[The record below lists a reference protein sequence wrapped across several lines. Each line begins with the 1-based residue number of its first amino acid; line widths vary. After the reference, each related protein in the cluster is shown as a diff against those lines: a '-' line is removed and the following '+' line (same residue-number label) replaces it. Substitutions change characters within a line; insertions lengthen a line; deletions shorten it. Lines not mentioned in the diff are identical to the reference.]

1 MKYNIKK
8 EFDDELKYFKGLM
21 NQSYHTFLVPMITEV
36 AALVQSVLKA
46 EKTLLFL
53 QNKEID
59 MLYSLSLSTETT
71 QNAGQFTM
79 NSIRM
84 KNNLGLAGKAFTSGK
99 IINQTDTK
107 GDKTQQYLI
116 AEEKDLGKLGVSEV
130 KNAVAIPVLDKQN
143 GMPQAVLVV
152 YNYDREVFEQQN
164 MHVDTGKS

>member
-1 MKYNIKK
+1 MLVPIKLGSHAIGCFEVANKKGQQDFTSNDFTVVTQICDEIASGLISHEMKYNIKK

-71 QNAGQFTM
+71 QNVG
-79 NSIRM
+79 
-84 KNNLGLAGKAFTSGK
+84 
-99 IINQTDTK
+99 
-107 GDKTQQYLI
+107 
-116 AEEKDLGKLGVSEV
+116 
-130 KNAVAIPVLDKQN
+130 
-143 GMPQAVLVV
+143 
-152 YNYDREVFEQQN
+152 
-164 MHVDTGKS
+164 

>member
-1 MKYNIKK
+1 MISHEMKYNIKK

-71 QNAGQFTM
+71 
-79 NSIRM
+79 
-84 KNNLGLAGKAFTSGK
+84 
-99 IINQTDTK
+99 
-107 GDKTQQYLI
+107 
-116 AEEKDLGKLGVSEV
+116 
-130 KNAVAIPVLDKQN
+130 
-143 GMPQAVLVV
+143 
-152 YNYDREVFEQQN
+152 
-164 MHVDTGKS
+164 